1 MSRMCFDRPTCWAV
15 PGQGL
20 PQGSGRW
27 GYSGQKM
34 PCANVALA
42 VEQSAGRGPAFAWLG
57 AAGQLPVWEK
67 LAKSLA
73 RQAIRKCLG
82 GNETSYVIAPVAG
95 QPHVFLRFSVPD
107 EET

>member
-73 RQAIRKCLG
+73 RQAIRKCPRGERDIVRHSTG
-82 GNETSYVIAPVAG
+82 GRPATC
-95 QPHVFLRFSVPD
+95 VPSLLCPR
-107 EET
+107 